1 MEPDHPLRVVVG
13 GLRGELVAPESA
25 LSVRAADV
33 AAREAAPATRST
45 YASVYRAFAAAL
57 GPDATA
63 ADVTPQ
69 AVRAWRDRLEL
80 EGRSPSI
87 RLLPVPRSGGGLRVA
102 LAGDALRGLADKL
115 EGVLLLVEVLLQQ
128 GGDLLGAA
136 GVRVV
141 DEDLVGGDLH
151 VLGLDRS
158 A

>member
-80 EGRSPSI
+80 EGRSPSTI
-87 RLLPVPRSGGGLRVA
+87 AKHLSALRK
-102 LAGDALRGLADKL
+102 LAGTIGAL
-115 EGVLLLVEVLLQQ
+115 
-128 GGDLLGAA
+128 
-136 GVRVV
+136 
-141 DEDLVGGDLH
+141 
-151 VLGLDRS
+151 S
-158 A
+158 ASM